1 MRSFIIAI
9 IICILGGVE
18 GFAQDVKLEASAPS
32 VVGVGEQFKLV
43 YTLSKKGENMKLPT
57 LKGFELLMGPSVS
70 EAQNVTIINGKA
82 TVEASVTYSYI
93 LIADEEGEY
102 TIDPATIVVDG
113 KEIKSKSL
121 KIKVV
126 KDEGTS
132 RANRGQE
139 QTDTREVSGRITE
152 DNLFLRLEVNR
163 SSLYVGESLVATLK
177 VYSRVD
183 LNGFGRTKFPAF
195 DGFLAE
201 NVDVPRVEL
210 KREEYNGKIYD
221 VGVLK
226 QDVLF
231 PQHAGVL
238 TIEPFEL
245 DCRVLQRVGGAPDYF
260 DSFFGNSRTVTVLR
274 RTKPVKITV
283 KNLPE
288 AGKPLGFSG
297 MVGTLSMSTSLSPDT
312 LKANDAL
319 TYKVIFKGTGN
330 LKLLEA
336 PRISLP
342 PDFDIFDPKV
352 TKDLRTTVSGSTGT
366 VTYEYLLI
374 PRFAGDYTIPSIEYS
389 FFDPLAAKYKVL
401 KGKEYKVHVLKGN
414 DTGGGIPGNTVQSF
428 KKEDVRMLGEDIR
441 YIKTGNSALKA
452 KGVQYFASTAYWLS
466 FLIPF
471 ILFVIGMILN
481 RRRIKANA
489 DLVRVK
495 SKAASKMAQKRLKAA
510 AVAMKSGNSELFYQ
524 EVLKALWGYV
534 SFKLN
539 IEVSE
544 LNRDNINEHLTK
556 RGASAE
562 LIQNFI
568 DVLDHCEYAR
578 YAPGSNQ
585 GEEMDKVYKDGLTVI
600 TKLDKAL

>member
-1 MRSFIIAI
+1 M
-9 IICILGGVE
+9 
-18 GFAQDVKLEASAPS
+18 
-32 VVGVGEQFKLV
+32 
-43 YTLSKKGENMKLPT
+43 
-57 LKGFELLMGPSVS
+57 
-70 EAQNVTIINGKA
+70 
-82 TVEASVTYSYI
+82 
-93 LIADEEGEY
+93 
-102 TIDPATIVVDG
+102 
-113 KEIKSKSL
+113 
-121 KIKVV
+121 
-126 KDEGTS
+126 
-132 RANRGQE
+132 
-139 QTDTREVSGRITE
+139 
-152 DNLFLRLEVNR
+152 
-163 SSLYVGESLVATLK
+163 
-177 VYSRVD
+177 
-183 LNGFGRTKFPAF
+183 
-195 DGFLAE
+195 
-201 NVDVPRVEL
+201 
-210 KREEYNGKIYD
+210 
-221 VGVLK
+221 
-226 QDVLF
+226 
-231 PQHAGVL
+231 
-238 TIEPFEL
+238 
-245 DCRVLQRVGGAPDYF
+245 
-260 DSFFGNSRTVTVLR
+260 
-274 RTKPVKITV
+274 
-283 KNLPE
+283 
-288 AGKPLGFSG
+288 
-297 MVGTLSMSTSLSPDT
+297 
-312 LKANDAL
+312 
-319 TYKVIFKGTGN
+319 
-330 LKLLEA
+330 
-336 PRISLP
+336 
-342 PDFDIFDPKV
+342 
-352 TKDLRTTVSGSTGT
+352 
-366 VTYEYLLI
+366 
-374 PRFAGDYTIPSIEYS
+374 
-389 FFDPLAAKYKVL
+389 

-414 DTGGGIPGNTVQSF
+414 DTGGGVQGGAVQSF